1 MILTLN
7 DTPTE
12 IIERKTLNYKK
23 ANWDKFS
30 NYLNNNIII
39 DSKLHT
45 PTHIDETVNKL
56 TDTINRAIEVSRPS
70 NNFQH
75 TTPTLTDDIKKLI
88 KARNRARRLYQTK
101 QLE

>member
-1 MILTLN
+1 MKKIKNIQIEARNDLDSDHLPIILILN

-45 PTHIDETVNKL
+45 PTHIDETVRN
-56 TDTINRAIEVSRPS
+56 S
-70 NNFQH
+70 
-75 TTPTLTDDIKKLI
+75 LI
-88 KARNRARRLYQTK
+88 Q
-101 QLE
+101 